1 MHFFTFFVKIFNFS
15 KIILKNL
22 ISYSVVNQL
31 IMIFKVKKSLFWAIV
46 WKKGVILSQFFFEQK
61 IDFIN

>member
-1 MHFFTFFVKIFNFS
+1 MHFFTFFVIIFNFS
-15 KIILKNL
+15 KILLKNL

-31 IMIFKVKKSLFWAIV
+31 IMIFKVKKITFLAVV

>member
-31 IMIFKVKKSLFWAIV
+31 IMIFKVKKFTFFWRLFG
-46 WKKGVILSQFFFEQK
+46 KKA
-61 IDFIN
+61 

>member
-31 IMIFKVKKSLFWAIV
+31 IMIFKVKKIT
-46 WKKGVILSQFFFEQK
+46 FFGGCLEKRRNFVPV
-61 IDFIN
+61 FL

>member
-1 MHFFTFFVKIFNFS
+1 MHFFTFFVIIFNFS
-15 KIILKNL
+15 KILLKNL

-31 IMIFKVKKSLFWAIV
+31 IMIFKVKKSLFLAVV